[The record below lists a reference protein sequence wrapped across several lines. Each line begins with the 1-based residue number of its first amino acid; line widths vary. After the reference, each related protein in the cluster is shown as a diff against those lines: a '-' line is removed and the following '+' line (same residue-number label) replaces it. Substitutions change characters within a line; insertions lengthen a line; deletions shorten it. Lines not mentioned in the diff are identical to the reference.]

1 MQVATGPLFVTD
13 QVLSSTKNQ
22 RYPRMAER
30 PSALPSLCKGPKT
43 HWSSN
48 SSHGKQKIAKEIYSQ
63 LSAKPASNM
72 RRKQF
77 SCVYVRDPFD
87 FDQSESDEQFKSEDC
102 LGKSTRKRQVRKNK
116 FLVFHQ
122 VHVHDICPQH
132 FNFVNSMF

>member
-1 MQVATGPLFVTD
+1 
-13 QVLSSTKNQ
+13 
-22 RYPRMAER
+22 MAER

-48 SSHGKQKIAKEIYSQ
+48 SSHGKPKIAKEIYSQ

-87 FDQSESDEQFKSEDC
+87 FDQSESDEQFKPEDC
-102 LGKSTRKRQVRKNK
+102 LGKNTRKRQVRKNK